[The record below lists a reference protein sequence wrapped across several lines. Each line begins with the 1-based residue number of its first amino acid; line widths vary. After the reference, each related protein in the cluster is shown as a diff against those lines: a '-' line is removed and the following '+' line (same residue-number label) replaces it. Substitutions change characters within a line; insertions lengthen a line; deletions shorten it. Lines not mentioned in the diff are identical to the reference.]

1 MAAKPIPMNKVKQF
15 LVLYQQGLGIKTISR
30 QLEVSR
36 NTIKAYIKRLNVLL
50 KGDPESEK
58 RIQSLLKMDNP
69 ALESVFLQGPMPVK
83 SDRMQSL
90 LVFLEKAAA
99 ASGRVGFTRSWY
111 WERYHTEVPDGY
123 RKTQFFAYLKQFMQA
138 TKPSMVLEHQPAKE
152 MMVDFAGKKLH
163 YVDRNTGEV
172 IEVQVLVCTLPYSDY
187 GFAIAVRS
195 QRTEDFIGGLQA
207 CLDHLGGAPQI
218 LVPDNLKAA
227 VIEANRYEPSLNVA
241 LNDFCAHYNMAV
253 ISTRVNKPQDKALV
267 ENHVKLVYQRVFAPL
282 HEEVFFD
289 LESLNRAIQALMNA
303 HNARAMQ
310 QKPNS
315 RLTEFTAAEK
325 PHLKPLPAE
334 RFQLKYYSQHKVGKN
349 NHVYVS
355 QDKHSYSVP
364 FRLIGLTVKLVR
376 TTTMVYI
383 YHQGEQVAVHARGFK
398 QGGYTRVNEHL
409 CSAHQAYLE
418 RSPEYYT
425 GKAKQ
430 LSPELGELFE
440 RIFSQPRP
448 PETLYK
454 TCNGILNLARKASRA
469 HIAKVCEDATSCGVY
484 NYRFIENL
492 FAKASKPQIESHID
506 TRPLPVHPNTRGA
519 AYYQNQL
526 FFDPNTVH

>member
-15 LVLYQQGLGIKTISR
+15 IVLYQQGLGIKTMSR

-36 NTIKAYIKRLNVLL
+36 NTIKAYIKRLKGLL
-50 KGDPESEK
+50 RGDSEPAK
-58 RIQSLLKMDNP
+58 RMLELLKMDNP
-69 ALESVFLQGPMPVK
+69 ALESVFLQGPAPAPN
-83 SDRMQSL
+83 DRLQSL
-90 LVFLEKAAA
+90 LVFLEKAAST
-99 ASGRVGFTRSWY
+99 SGRVGYTGLRY
-111 WERYHTEVPDGY
+111 WNMYRQEVPDGY
-123 RKTQFFAYLKQFMQA
+123 GRTSFFAYLKQFMQA
-138 TKPSMVLEHQPAKE
+138 THPSMVLSHTPAKE
-152 MMVDFAGKKLH
+152 LMVDFAGKKLH
-163 YVDRNTGEV
+163 YADPITGEL
-172 IEVQVLVCTLPYSDY
+172 IEVQILVCTLPYSDY

-207 CLDHLGGAPQI
+207 CLEHLGGAPQI

-227 VIEANRYEPSLNVA
+227 VIEASRYEPTLNVA

-253 ISTRVNKPQDKALV
+253 ISTRVSKPQDKALV

-282 HEEVFFD
+282 HEQTFFD
-289 LESLNRAIQALMNA
+289 LESLNDAIQALMRA

-325 PHLKPLPAE
+325 PHLRPLPVE

-349 NHVYVS
+349 NHLYVS

-364 FRLIGLTVKLVR
+364 FRLIGLCVKLVR
-376 TTTMVYI
+376 TATMVYI
-383 YHQGEQVAVHARGFK
+383 YYKGEQVAVHARGFK
-398 QGGYTRVNEHL
+398 QGGYTRVKEHL
-409 CSAHQAYLE
+409 CSAHQAYLD

-430 LSPELGELFE
+430 ISPELGVLFE
-440 RIFSQPRP
+440 RIFSQELP
-448 PETLYK
+448 PEILYK
-454 TCNGILNLARKASRA
+454 TCNGILYLARKASLV

-484 NYRFIENL
+484 KYRFIENL
-492 FAKASKPQIESHID
+492 FAKAAKPHVEFQID
-506 TRPLPVHPNTRGA
+506 TRPLPAHSNTRGA
-519 AYYQNQL
+519 SYYQNQSL
-526 FFDPNTVH
+526 FDPETVH